1 MLNENQE
8 RELCYL
14 VRVDDIQ
21 PIEGKDF
28 TECAIIDGWTVMV
41 RKGQFKPNDIGI
53 YFEVDSKVPE
63 IEPLAFLAA
72 KHYKIK
78 VQKYKTPSGHF
89 YSQGLL
95 MHPKDFGFETYID
108 GDGTEYVHINGKS
121 HCIDDETRFLTKELG
136 VTYAEAEDNTRKA
149 KADPE
154 AKYKSMCARHP
165 KLFKKFWA
173 RWMMKRTWGKKIM
186 FFFFGKKKDEPN
198 TWPSHICR
206 KTDVERINCLPHIF
220 EDKQPYVASEKV
232 DGCSSSFA
240 IERKG
245 KGFKKY
251 VCSRNVVFLA
261 KNQKCYYDTNIY
273 FEMYYKY
280 HIGDI
285 LERILDDYN
294 LPNVAIQA
302 EIFGSGV
309 QKRDY
314 SMKDGE
320 REIRVFHIV
329 SNGVK
334 FPMDKVVE
342 ICDRYGLP
350 HVPILDDN
358 YILPDTIEELQAYVE
373 GEPSKI
379 DGLAKEG
386 IVFYDKATGQKYF
399 KFVSPEFLLRYH
411 NG

>member
-1 MLNENQE
+1 MLNAEQA

-14 VRVDDIQ
+14 VKVDDIK

-28 TECAIIDGWTVMV
+28 TECAEIGGWTVMV
-41 RKGQFKPNDIGI
+41 RKGQFQPGSIGI
-53 YFEVDSKVPE
+53 YFEVDSKIPE
-63 IEPLAFLAA
+63 TEPFWFLKS

-78 VQKYKTPSGHF
+78 TQKYKTPSGYF

-95 MHPKDFGFETYID
+95 MHPEDFGFETYID

-121 HCIDDETRFLTKELG
+121 HCVEDETRFLTKELG
-136 VTYAEAEDNTRKA
+136 VIYEEAGDNTRKA
-149 KADPE
+149 NSDPN
-154 AKYKSMCARHP
+154 AKYKAMCARHA
-165 KLFKKFWA
+165 KLFRKPWA
-173 RWMMKRTWGKKIM
+173 RWMMKRNWGKKIM
-186 FFFFGKKKDEPN
+186 FFFFGKKKDKPN
-198 TWPSHICR
+198 AWPSHICQR
-206 KTDVERINCLPHIF
+206 TDVERINNLPHIF

-232 DGCSSSFA
+232 DGSSSSFA

-245 KGFKKY
+245 RGFKKY

-261 KNQKCYYDTNIY
+261 ENQKCYYDTNIY

-280 HIGDI
+280 NIGDI
-285 LERILDDYN
+285 LERILNDYN

-320 REIRVFHIV
+320 REIRIFHIV
-329 SNGVK
+329 SNGIK

-342 ICDRYGLP
+342 ICDKYELP

-379 DGLAKEG
+379 DGLDKEG

-399 KFVSPEFLLRYH
+399 KFVSPEFLLKYH